1 MARNGDFGQTIIIL
15 GALWGPPWA
24 FPGRLKG
31 LNWPS
36 WMWNIMFNPF
46 WPMFNPF
53 EAAGATYGRKW
64 WFWGKKNIFVA
75 PPCTIY
81 IHHHQIHR
89 NHLNKP
95 VEPFWKFLNVS
106 GLGPQQHIVFWWF
119 LTQRMEGLEELSQF
133 LVCALGI
140 SHLTWQGWVWEV
152 SHLMGL
158 QLMAEVPFNG
168 LDNRRVKGRSIEETL
183 YGGT

>member
-1 MARNGDFGQTIIIL
+1 MFTQCSTHLMRLGPLMARNDDFGGKNDDL
-15 GALWGPPWA
+15 GA
-24 FPGRLKG
+24 K
-31 LNWPS
+31 
-36 WMWNIMFNPF
+36 IMFFGQQNFFLELPIQKR
-46 WPMFNPF
+46 
-53 EAAGATYGRKW
+53 GH
-64 WFWGKKNIFVA
+64 NIHISPVGI
-75 PPCTIY
+75 P
-81 IHHHQIHR
+81 HQTHR

-95 VEPFWKFLNVS
+95 LEPFWKFLNVS